1 MDFICLPILLFTGL
15 MLITILTG
23 FLTGRLGMPLILL
36 FILIGLVLGSPMSPF
51 REIGLLS
58 AEHVFFIGSVALALI
73 LFDSGFNTRFS
84 HFKMVAKPAILLA
97 SVGVFISTLIL
108 TPVVMVLLNC
118 TFIQGLL
125 LSSIIGSTDAAAVFF
140 LLRSRGLFLKNK
152 VKSTLEV
159 ESGSNDPM
167 AIFLTLTC
175 LTVLAFPAQTNE
187 QNFLFFLNMLLKQL
201 TIGILGGCMLFVIL
215 KYSLKRIELEQALFP
230 LFVLSVVMGGFAV
243 ITLLNGSGYLA
254 VYLCGL
260 LIGNTPI
267 KSYTT
272 LLKFQQTIT
281 WLSQIIMFTALGLFA
296 SPEQLSTLFAEALF
310 ISIAL
315 MLVARPIMVFCL
327 LHFFKIY
334 SRMEKIFISFVGL
347 RGATSVLLAL
357 APIVFNMPFGET
369 FFNIIFIMVLLSLSI
384 QGFLIPLV
392 ARYCQ
397 VVATHKTML
406 PERTSVDLPGLIQSN
421 LIVYELGENSAVLS
435 GQRWPQWAQPLLL
448 KRNNVV
454 YQSNNIPSLKQKDY
468 VYVFAPNEHRITLL
482 DRLYGNVKESHKPKV
497 FGDFPIKPTATF
509 LELKKN
515 YGIEI
520 DPCLK
525 NVTLGEYIQ
534 SEFPEADI
542 GDRFTFD
549 TVEIVIRMKKAG
561 KIVGF
566 GIDIDP
572 QHPQHEISQNSLKK
586 NK

>member
-15 MLITILTG
+15 ILITILTG
-23 FLTGRLGMPLILL
+23 FLTEQLGMPLILL
-36 FILIGLVLGSPMSPF
+36 FILIGLGLGSPISPF
-51 REIGLLS
+51 QEIGLLT

-73 LFDSGFNTRFS
+73 LFDNGFNTCLS
-84 HFKMVAKPAILLA
+84 HFKMVAMPAVLLA
-97 SVGVFISTLIL
+97 SVGVCISTLIL
-108 TPVVMVLLNC
+108 TPIVMMLLGC

-152 VKSTLEV
+152 VKSLLEV

-167 AIFLTLTC
+167 AIFLTVAC
-175 LTVLAFPAQTNE
+175 LTILVFPAQTRE
-187 QNFLFFLNMLLKQL
+187 QNLLFFVTTLMQQL
-201 TIGILGGCMLFVIL
+201 VIGVLGGYVLFVIL
-215 KYSLKRIELEQALFP
+215 KFSLKRIDLELALFP

-296 SPEQLSTLFAEALF
+296 SPERLVDLFLEAV
-310 ISIAL
+310 IMSVGL
-315 MLVARPIMVFCL
+315 MLIARPVMVFGL
-327 LHFFKIY
+327 LYFFKTF
-334 SRMEKIFISFVGL
+334 SRLDKIFISFVGL

-357 APIVFNMPFGET
+357 APIVYHMPFGHS
-369 FFNIIFIMVLLSLSI
+369 FFNIVFIMVLLSLSI
-384 QGFLIPLV
+384 QGFLIPFV

-397 VVATHKTML
+397 VVSVHKTML
-406 PERTSVDLPGLIQSN
+406 PERTSIDLPGLIQSH
-421 LIVYELGENSAVLS
+421 LIIYELGKYSAVLS
-435 GQRWPQWAQPLLL
+435 GQHWPQWAQPLLL

-454 YQSNNIPSLKQKDY
+454 YQSNNIPTLKEKDF

-482 DRLYGNVKESHKPKV
+482 DRLYGNINDVHKPKV
-497 FGDFPIKPTATF
+497 FGDFLINPSVTF
-509 LELKKN
+509 QDLKKT
-515 YGIEI
+515 YGIDI
-520 DPCLK
+520 NPDL
-525 NVTLGEYIQ
+525 NNITLADYIQ
-534 SEFPEADI
+534 SEFPQADI

-549 TVEIVIRMKKAG
+549 TVEIIIRMKKNG
-561 KIVGF
+561 QIIEL
-566 GIDIDP
+566 GIDVSP
-572 QHPQHEISQNSLKK
+572 QHHTHTTFQNVF
-586 NK
+586 